1 VFEHS
6 APRHIDSPK
15 DLPQPML
22 KAFVFV
28 SWLLAAAM
36 AHANESLKL
45 DEAPI
50 DSRDVASIQR
60 GVRVFVNYCLTCHSA
75 TSMRY
80 SRLEDLGLTAAQIKD
95 NLMFTTDKPG
105 APMAV
110 AMRIKDAQEWFGV
123 APPDLSVISR
133 ARGPDWLY
141 TYLRSFYRDDS
152 TSTGWNNL
160 VFPNVGMP
168 HVLWELQGQQT
179 LKVVERQGQHG
190 KQRVKTLVLSAPGTL
205 DARAYDTL
213 VADLVNYLMFMGEP
227 ARQTRM
233 QIGYVVLIF
242 LGVLFVPIYLL
253 KQDYWKEVH

>member
-1 VFEHS
+1 MMR
-6 APRHIDSPK
+6 A
-15 DLPQPML
+15 LL
-22 KAFVFV
+22 FV
-28 SWLLAAAM
+28 SLLLAAAV

-45 DEAPI
+45 DEPPI
-50 DSRDVASIQR
+50 DTRDVASIQR
-60 GVRVFVNYCLTCHSA
+60 GARVFVNYCLTCHSA
-75 TSMRY
+75 TAMRY
-80 SRLEDLGLTAAQIKD
+80 SRLEDLGLTPAQIKD
-95 NLMFTTDKPG
+95 NLMFTADKPG
-105 APMAV
+105 APMSI
-110 AMRIKDAQEWFGV
+110 AMRVKDAEAWFGV

-133 ARGPDWLY
+133 SRGPDWLY
-141 TYLRSFYRDDS
+141 TYLRSFYRDGS

-168 HVLWELQGQQT
+168 HVLWELQGEQT
-179 LKVVERQGQHG
+179 LKVEERQGQHG
-190 KQRVKTLVLSAPGTL
+190 KQHVKTLALSAPGAL
-205 DARAYDTL
+205 DARAYDAL